1 MSHSL
6 HSADRAT
13 HLKIVSLAAS
23 LTIVI
28 VLVGIHARTDTSLV
42 ASRAPIKAAASVILS
57 SDTDRA
63 IR

>member
-1 MSHSL
+1 VSHSF

-23 LTIVI
+23 LAIVI
-28 VLVGIHARTDTSLV
+28 ILVGIHARSDTSQV
-42 ASRAPIKAAASVILS
+42 ASRAPVKASTAVILS